1 MQRLVECLKAVD
13 ASSLPE
19 DTEMRLDSVD
29 HPLIDEI
36 EFIATRLFI
45 DDKGCP
51 IFEEMDRLQKES
63 GCYYIYPGERDRF
76 GWVTGCIQLKK
87 GFIVF
92 G

>member
-1 MQRLVECLKAVD
+1 MQRLVECLKCVD
-13 ASSLPE
+13 ESSLPNNE
-19 DTEMRLDSVD
+19 ETRLDVVD

-45 DDKGCP
+45 DDKGSP
-51 IFEEMDRLQKES
+51 LFDDMDRLQKEY
-63 GCYYIYPGERDRF
+63 GYFIYPGERDRF
-76 GWVTGCIQLKK
+76 GWVTACLQTKK

>member
-13 ASSLPE
+13 ASGLPE
-19 DTEMRLDSVD
+19 DTEVRLDTTD

-36 EFIATRLFI
+36 QFIATRLFVT
-45 DDKGCP
+45 DKGEP
-51 IFEEMDRLQKES
+51 QFGEMDRLHSE
-63 GCYYIYPGERDRF
+63 YNYFIYPGERDRF
-76 GWVTGCIQLKK
+76 GWVTGCLQTKK

>member
-1 MQRLVECLKAVD
+1 MDRLVECLKTVD
-13 ASSLPE
+13 DSSLP
-19 DTEMRLDSVD
+19 DDMDVRLDVVD

-45 DDKGCP
+45 DDKGEP
-51 IFEEMDRLQKES
+51 LFEEIDRLFREYK
-63 GCYYIYPGERDRF
+63 YFIYPGERDRF
-76 GWVTGCIQLKK
+76 GWVTACIQTKK

>member
-13 ASSLPE
+13 DSSLPDNK
-19 DTEMRLDSVD
+19 DTRLDVVD

-36 EFIATRLFI
+36 QFIAARLLITDKGEPDFDEIDRLF
-45 DDKGCP
+45 
-51 IFEEMDRLQKES
+51 KE
-63 GCYYIYPGERDRF
+63 YNYFIYPGERDRF
-76 GWVTGCIQLKK
+76 GWVTACLETKK